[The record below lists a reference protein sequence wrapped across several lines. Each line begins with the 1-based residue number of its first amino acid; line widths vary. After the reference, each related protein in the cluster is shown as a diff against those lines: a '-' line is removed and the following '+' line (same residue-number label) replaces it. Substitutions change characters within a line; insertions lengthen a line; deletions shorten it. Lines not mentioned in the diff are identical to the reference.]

1 VSVVAS
7 TARTGNAAA
16 PVLRYRDRF
25 DSVAEAERLARRR
38 LPRAMFA
45 RLNGGADDSV
55 TAQANVDAFARV
67 WFRPRAAA
75 AQPDRT
81 TQTTVVGRS
90 IDLPVILAPV
100 GALRLQHPDGALA
113 ALAAAARAGTICAI
127 SPAAGHGLSDIDVPP
142 GAAAWYQVTTALG
155 GREVAE
161 RQMDEMA
168 ARGFHAAIV
177 TVDSVLR
184 PKAAPIRIRPRTVV
198 EFGPDLVRHPKWTY
212 GFVRDG
218 MRLGVANKALGAA
231 APAGARPVQWD
242 DFGWIRAAWDGPL
255 VIKGIMIADDA
266 RRAVDAGADAIVVS
280 NHGGLTLDGA
290 APTLRALPDIV
301 DAVGGRAEVLLDGGV
316 RSGRDAV
323 KAVALGA
330 RAVLVG
336 RPYVMGLAVG
346 GEAGVSRILE
356 LLREDVDRSL
366 AFLGC
371 RCLSELGPTHVDGS

>member
-1 VSVVAS
+1 
-7 TARTGNAAA
+7 
-16 PVLRYRDRF
+16 
-25 DSVAEAERLARRR
+25 
-38 LPRAMFA
+38 
-45 RLNGGADDSV
+45 
-55 TAQANVDAFARV
+55 
-67 WFRPRAAA
+67 
-75 AQPDRT
+75 
-81 TQTTVVGRS
+81 
-90 IDLPVILAPV
+90 
-100 GALRLQHPDGALA
+100 
-113 ALAAAARAGTICAI
+113 
-127 SPAAGHGLSDIDVPP
+127 
-142 GAAAWYQVTTALG
+142 
-155 GREVAE
+155 
-161 RQMDEMA
+161 
-168 ARGFHAAIV
+168 
-177 TVDSVLR
+177 
-184 PKAAPIRIRPRTVV
+184 
-198 EFGPDLVRHPKWTY
+198 
-212 GFVRDG
+212 
-218 MRLGVANKALGAA
+218 MRLGIANKALGAA

-301 DAVGGRAEVLLDGGV
+301 DAVGGTVFEVLLDGGV

-323 KAVALGA
+323 KDSRAGA

-366 AFLGC
+366 AFLAC